1 MFINCGCGFEAV
13 ELTAAHPIHSLT
25 HMRLGI
31 CMRAIAIL
39 IAISTGPILGF
50 GQWSSPKAPVIPDA
64 DGYVTIPDAAV
75 PPDKAR
81 VYKAIFDATRAAN
94 KPAELLPALNMAG
107 SEFNALGAAGVPLQN
122 AKLAIIFH
130 GPAINGILDDAH
142 YREKFGVSNPNPKV
156 LSQLKKSEAEIFVCG
171 QNLAADKI
179 DPKTLSADVEIAS
192 DALVVLMTYQNNG
205 YSLLSF

>member
-1 MFINCGCGFEAV
+1 
-13 ELTAAHPIHSLT
+13 
-25 HMRLGI
+25 
-31 CMRAIAIL
+31 
-39 IAISTGPILGF
+39 
-50 GQWSSPKAPVIPDA
+50 
-64 DGYVTIPDAAV
+64 VTP
-75 PPDKAR
+75 
-81 VYKAIFDATRAAN
+81 AN

-142 YREKFGVSNPNPKV
+142 YREKFGVSNPNLKV